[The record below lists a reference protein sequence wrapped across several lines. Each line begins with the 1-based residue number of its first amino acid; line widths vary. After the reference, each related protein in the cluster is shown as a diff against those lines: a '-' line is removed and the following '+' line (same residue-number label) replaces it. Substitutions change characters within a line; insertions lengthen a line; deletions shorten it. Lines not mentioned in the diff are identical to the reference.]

1 MWFHTWWHL
10 SPLIL
15 IPAATKLQTP
25 DATTRGVPV
34 MEWSVWALGPV
45 TVPTWMSTRCVKTAL
60 NLDIHQSSQHTGTV
74 FVSVPYSSLCMM
86 SPQHL
91 PELLE
96 EFFFYRLYTSA
107 LLFLGFR
114 GHFWHSCSALNCHL
128 LLWEAFSLCTIMS
141 CPSQGKFF
149 WRTLCTSCKKY
160 FWSIHPVNLPDK
172 LCHS

>member
-1 MWFHTWWHL
+1 MSSARDLPSVPRGPMWFHTWWHL

-45 TVPTWMSTRCVKTAL
+45 TVPTWMSTRCVKMAL
-60 NLDIHQSSQHTGTV
+60 NLDVHQSSQHTGTV
-74 FVSVPYSSLCMM
+74 FVSVPYSLLCMM

-96 EFFFYRLYTSA
+96 EFFFYRALYFSPTISGVQRT
-107 LLFLGFR
+107 FLTFMQCFKLPSSLMRGFLIV
-114 GHFWHSCSALNCHL
+114 HNYEL
-128 LLWEAFSLCTIMS
+128 SLS
-141 CPSQGKFF
+141 
-149 WRTLCTSCKKY
+149 R
-160 FWSIHPVNLPDK
+160 
-172 LCHS
+172 